1 MTDQPSELALAAL
14 KKRIEQ
20 DTVLDAAVREGMLR
34 DLGCSEP
41 LAFEGLMT
49 ALRGGG
55 SNEDNGTAGEQP
67 AGNSG

>member
-20 DTVLDAAVREGMLR
+20 DTVLDAVVREGVLR
-34 DLGCSEP
+34 DLGCGEP

-49 ALRGGG
+49 ALSGGG
-55 SNEDNGTAGEQP
+55 NNEDYGTAGEQP